1 MKLQTSGSKSRKNT
15 QKNNLS
21 SNVANDMI
29 TGEYFKMFS
38 ALDLDADGLIS
49 IKDLFEKLREA
60 GILENDPRISQ
71 IAQSLQHFPSSQ
83 INFAQFKLLASSNS
97 GILKNIIQKRL
108 AIPDFH
114 LFCQDIFTIYQKVK
128 PNHKGHVATYIPQ
141 LARVNPEYF
150 SVAVTTV
157 SGQRFSLGDAKT
169 LFCLQSVNKPI
180 NYCLALEEHGTDLVH
195 KHIGR
200 EPSGKG
206 FNELSLNS
214 TGLPHNPMINAG
226 AIMCCSLIRPEMN
239 LADRFDFIL
248 QSWQRL
254 SGNGQLS
261 FNNPVYLSE
270 RETADRNFALGYFM
284 REKGAFPPHTNLVQT
299 LEFYFQCCSIE
310 TDTESLSVVAASLA
324 NGGICP
330 ITGDK
335 ILSPIT
341 VQHCLSLM
349 GSCGM
354 YDFSGEF
361 AFTIGLPSKS
371 GVSGAIMLVIPNVL
385 GLAIWSPRLDQL
397 GNSVR
402 GIEFCQK
409 LVDLYNFHVYDNILV
424 GASNK
429 KDPRLK
435 KNSSQIEA
443 VVQLC
448 WAASQG
454 DLCEVQ
460 NLIANG
466 IDPNWADYDG
476 RTALHLAA
484 CEGHAHVVKY
494 LISQNANISAT
505 DRWKSTPL
513 FDAKRENKL
522 DVVKIIESYLK
533 N

>member
-1 MKLQTSGSKSRKNT
+1 MKLHSGEIKPAKNLSKS
-15 QKNNLS
+15 S
-21 SNVANDMI
+21 DGI
-29 TGEYFKMFS
+29 TTEYLRMFS

-49 IKDLFEKLREA
+49 KEDILKKIRET
-60 GILENDPRISQ
+60 GILESDLRILP
-71 IAQSLQHFPSSQ
+71 IIEAFRQSHSAQ
-83 INFAQFKLLASSNS
+83 INFDQFKTLVSSNS
-97 GILKNIIQKRL
+97 SILKNIIQKRL
-108 AIPDFH
+108 AVPDFDS
-114 LFCQDIFTIYQKVK
+114 FCQDISQIFSQVKV
-128 PNHKGHVATYIPQ
+128 NRNGHVAFYIPQ

-150 SVAVTTV
+150 GVAITTV
-157 SGQRFSLGDAKT
+157 SGQRFSLGDANKP
-169 LFCLQSVNKPI
+169 FCLQSVNKPI
-180 NYCLALEEHGTDLVH
+180 NYCLALEQHGPDTVH

-206 FNELSLNS
+206 FNELSLS
-214 TGLPHNPMINAG
+214 AAGLPHNPMINAG
-226 AIMCCSLIRPEMN
+226 AIMCCSLIQPELN

-248 QSWQRL
+248 ESWKRL
-254 SGNGQLS
+254 SGNSPLS

-284 REKGAFPPHTNLVQT
+284 REKGAFPANTNLIQT

-310 TDTESLSVVAASLA
+310 IDAQGLSVVAASLA

-330 ITGDK
+330 TTGDK
-335 ILSPIT
+335 ILSPLT

-354 YDFSGEF
+354 HDFSGEF

-371 GVSGAIMLVIPNVL
+371 GVSGAIMVVVPNVL
-385 GLAIWSPRLDQL
+385 GLVIWSPRLDQL

-409 LVDLYNFHVYDNILV
+409 LVELYNFHVYDNILV
-424 GASNK
+424 DSARK

-435 KNSSQIEA
+435 KNISQIEG

-454 DLCEVQ
+454 DLGEVQ

-466 IDPNWADYDG
+466 VDLNLADYDG

-484 CEGHAHVVKY
+484 SEGHAHVVEY
-494 LISQNANISAT
+494 LISKNANIGAI
-505 DRWKSTPL
+505 DRWNGTPL
-513 FDAKRENKL
+513 SDAKRNNKL
-522 DVVKIIESYLK
+522 DVVKIIEKLL